1 MSDRE
6 KFEQWIV
13 ENRPDAE
20 LYRRDV
26 KGSTRFGEYCKRA
39 VQEQWEVWQASRRA
53 DALEAAYFR
62 IAELEAKCRLY
73 EASLDKADA
82 ERDAL
87 AKDSERYR
95 FLAAS
100 AFKHLLPTAETIDA
114 AIAKEPK

>member
-1 MSDRE
+1 MTDLIKRLRE
-6 KFEQWIV
+6 SYNNWDSGYKA
-13 ENRPDAE
+13 DGE
-20 LYRRDV
+20 LL
-26 KGSTRFGEYCKRA
+26 GEA
-39 VQEQWEVWQASRRA
+39 A

-87 AKDSERYR
+87 AKDAARWRY
-95 FLAAS
+95 AV
-100 AFKHLLPTAETIDA
+100 KHWLDEHIATKQADE

>member
-1 MSDRE
+1 MTDLIKRLRE
-6 KFEQWIV
+6 SYNNWDSGYKA
-13 ENRPDAE
+13 DGE
-20 LYRRDV
+20 LL
-26 KGSTRFGEYCKRA
+26 GEA
-39 VQEQWEVWQASRRA
+39 A
-53 DALEAAYFR
+53 DALEAAYFS

>member
-1 MSDRE
+1 MSELIQRLRSQEAVDGKPHE
-6 KFEQWIV
+6 IEQLTD
-13 ENRPDAE
+13 EA
-20 LYRRDV
+20 
-26 KGSTRFGEYCKRA
+26 
-39 VQEQWEVWQASRRA
+39 A
-53 DALEAAYFR
+53 DALAAANFR

-73 EASLDKADA
+73 EASLDKADT